1 MFNRVAIIGLGLIG
15 GSLGLALRQGKAAR
29 QVAGYDLS
37 KGVGD
42 RARKLG
48 AIDQSCS
55 SLAEAARGSELII
68 LATPVGAMR
77 SLLQQL
83 ATQASPGAVITDV
96 ASTKVQ
102 VISWAEEYLP
112 ATVPFVGGHP
122 IAGKET
128 SGIEAADAALF
139 KQCIYCLTP
148 TKRTSPT
155 ALDRVAALI
164 DALGARMRFLEPPEH
179 DGMVAG
185 VSHLP
190 FIASTALMQTAALN
204 PAWDDAWLLAGS
216 GFRDMTRLA
225 AGSPEMYRD
234 ICLTNSEPI
243 TRWLTDYIAVLSTLR
258 ERIAAHDLNL
268 GEVFAQAQKARN
280 KWQEAQENAKNSDQG
295 AGQDFER

>member
-15 GSLGLALRQGKAAR
+15 GSLGLALRQAKAAR
-29 QVAGYDLS
+29 QVAGYDMQ
-37 KGVGD
+37 KGVSE

-55 SLAEAARGSELII
+55 SLTEAARGAELII

-83 ATQASPGAVITDV
+83 ASCASPGAVVTDV
-96 ASTKVQ
+96 ASTKAQ

-112 ATVPFVGGHP
+112 ASIFFVGAHP

-128 SGIEAADAALF
+128 SGIEAAEAALF
-139 KQCIYCLTP
+139 RQCIYCLTP
-148 TKRTSPT
+148 TKRTSPAALDKVT
-155 ALDRVAALI
+155 ALVDI
-164 DALGARMRFLEPPEH
+164 LGARMRFLEPPEH

-190 FIASTALMQTAALN
+190 YIASIALMQTAALN
-204 PAWDDAWLLAGS
+204 AAWDDAALLTGN

-225 AGSPEMYRD
+225 AGSPEMHRD
-234 ICLTNSEPI
+234 ICLTNSEAI
-243 TRWLTDYIAVLSTLR
+243 TRWLSDYIAVLSTLR
-258 ERIAAHDLNL
+258 ERIAAHGPNL
-268 GEVFAQAQKARN
+268 GEVFEQARKARMD
-280 KWQEAQENAKNSDQG
+280 WQDTQERAKNSDQK
-295 AGQDFER
+295 

>member
-15 GSLGLALRQGKAAR
+15 GSLGLALRQAKAAR
-29 QVAGYDLS
+29 QVAGFDLY

-42 RARKLG
+42 RARKMG
-48 AIDQSCS
+48 AIDQPCASF
-55 SLAEAARGSELII
+55 AEAVRGSELII

-77 SLLQQL
+77 PLLQQL
-83 ATQASPGAVITDV
+83 AASASPGAVVTDV
-96 ASTKVQ
+96 ASTKAQ

-112 ATVPFVGGHP
+112 ATISFVGGHP

-128 SGIEAADAALF
+128 SGIEAADATLF
-139 KQCIYCLTP
+139 KQCVYCLTP
-148 TKRTSPT
+148 TKRTSP
-155 ALDRVAALI
+155 AAIERVAALI

-190 FIASTALMQTAALN
+190 FIASIALMQTTALN
-204 PAWDDAWLLAGS
+204 PAWDDASILAGS

-234 ICLTNSEPI
+234 ICLTNSETI
-243 TRWLTDYIAVLSTLR
+243 TRWLADYIAVLSALR
-258 ERIAAHDLNL
+258 ERIATRDPNL

-280 KWQEAQENAKNSDQG
+280 NWQEAQEKAKNGDPK
-295 AGQDFER
+295 

>member
-15 GSLGLALRQGKAAR
+15 GSLGLALRQAKAAR
-29 QVAGYDLS
+29 QVAGFDLY

-48 AIDQSCS
+48 AIDQSCA
-55 SLAEAARGSELII
+55 SLAEAVRGSELII

-83 ATQASPGAVITDV
+83 AASASPGAVVTDV
-96 ASTKVQ
+96 ASTKAQ

-112 ATVPFVGGHP
+112 ATISFVGGHP

-128 SGIEAADAALF
+128 SGIEAADATLF
-139 KQCIYCLTP
+139 KQCVYCLTP
-148 TKRTSPT
+148 TKRTSP
-155 ALDRVAALI
+155 AAIERVAALI

-190 FIASTALMQTAALN
+190 FIASIALMQTTALN
-204 PAWDDAWLLAGS
+204 PAWDDASILAGS

-234 ICLTNSEPI
+234 ICLTNSETI
-243 TRWLTDYIAVLSTLR
+243 TRWLADYIAVLSALR
-258 ERIAAHDLNL
+258 ERIATRDPNL

-280 KWQEAQENAKNSDQG
+280 AWQEAQEKAKNGDPK
-295 AGQDFER
+295 

>member
-15 GSLGLALRQGKAAR
+15 GSLGLALRQAKAVR
-29 QVAGYDLS
+29 QVAGFDLY

-48 AIDQSCS
+48 AIDQSCA
-55 SLAEAARGSELII
+55 SLAEAVRGSELII

-77 SLLQQL
+77 PLLQQL
-83 ATQASPGAVITDV
+83 ATSASPGAVVTDV
-96 ASTKVQ
+96 ASTKAQ

-112 ATVPFVGGHP
+112 TTISFVGGHP

-128 SGIEAADAALF
+128 SGIEAADATLF
-139 KQCIYCLTP
+139 KQCVYCLTP
-148 TKRTSPT
+148 TKRTSP
-155 ALDRVAALI
+155 AAIERVAALI

-190 FIASTALMQTAALN
+190 FIASIALMQTTALN
-204 PAWDDAWLLAGS
+204 PAWDDASLLAGS

-234 ICLTNSEPI
+234 ICLTNSETI
-243 TRWLTDYIAVLSTLR
+243 TRWLADYIAVLSTLR
-258 ERIAAHDLNL
+258 ERIAARDPNL

-280 KWQEAQENAKNSDQG
+280 NWQEAQENAKNSDH
-295 AGQDFER
+295 

>member
-15 GSLGLALRQGKAAR
+15 GSLGLALRQARAAR
-29 QVAGYDLS
+29 QVAGFDLT

-48 AIDQSCS
+48 AIDQSCA

-68 LATPVGAMR
+68 LATPVSTMR

-83 ATQASPGAVITDV
+83 ASLASPGAVITDV
-96 ASTKVQ
+96 ASTKAQ

-112 ATVPFVGGHP
+112 ATLSFVGGHP

-128 SGIEAADAALF
+128 SGIEAAEATLF
-139 KQCIYCLTP
+139 KQCVYCLTP
-148 TKRTSPT
+148 TKRTSPA
-155 ALDRVAALI
+155 ALDRVATLI
-164 DALGARMRFLEPPEH
+164 DVLGARMRFLEPPEH

-190 FIASTALMQTAALN
+190 YIASIALIHTAALN
-204 PAWDDAWLLAGS
+204 PAWDDAALLAGN

-225 AGSPEMYRD
+225 AGNPEMHRD
-234 ICLTNSEPI
+234 ICLTNSETI
-243 TRWLTDYIAVLSTLR
+243 TRWLADYIAILSTLR
-258 ERIAAHDLNL
+258 ERIAMRDPNL
-268 GEVFAQAQKARN
+268 SEVFAQAQKARN
-280 KWQEAQENAKNSDQG
+280 DWQEAQEQAKNNDQK
-295 AGQDFER
+295 

>member
-29 QVAGYDLS
+29 QVAGYDLF

-48 AIDQSCS
+48 AIDQSCP

-96 ASTKVQ
+96 ASTKAQ

-112 ATVPFVGGHP
+112 AAISFVGGHP

-128 SGIEAADAALF
+128 SGIEAADATLF

-148 TKRTSPT
+148 TKRTSPA

-179 DGMVAG
+179 DGMVAR

-204 PAWDDAWLLAGS
+204 PAWDDASLLAGS

-234 ICLTNSEPI
+234 ICLTNSETI

-258 ERIAAHDLNL
+258 ERIAEHDPNL
-268 GEVFAQAQKARN
+268 AEVFAQAQKARN
-280 KWQEAQENAKNSDQG
+280 KWQEAQEQARNSNQK
-295 AGQDFER
+295 

>member
-15 GSLGLALRQGKAAR
+15 GSLGLALRQARAVR
-29 QVAGYDLS
+29 QVVGFDLY

-48 AIDQSCS
+48 AIDQPCA

-77 SLLQQL
+77 PLLQQL
-83 ATQASPGAVITDV
+83 ATSASPGAVVTDV
-96 ASTKVQ
+96 ASTKAQ

-112 ATVPFVGGHP
+112 ATVSFVGGHP

-128 SGIEAADAALF
+128 SGIEAADATLF

-148 TKRTSPT
+148 TKRTSPV
-155 ALDRVAALI
+155 ALERVTALI
-164 DALGARMRFLEPPEH
+164 DTLGARLRFLEPPEH

-190 FIASTALMQTAALN
+190 FIASIALMQTTALN
-204 PAWDDAWLLAGS
+204 PAWDDASLLAGT
-216 GFRDMTRLA
+216 GFRDMSRLA

-234 ICLTNSEPI
+234 ICLTNSETI
-243 TRWLTDYIAVLSTLR
+243 TRWLADYIAILSTLR
-258 ERIAAHDLNL
+258 ERIAAHDPNL

-280 KWQEAQENAKNSDQG
+280 AWQAAQEQAKNSDQ
-295 AGQDFER
+295 

>member
-15 GSLGLALRQGKAAR
+15 GSLGLALRQARAAQ
-29 QVAGYDLS
+29 QVAGFDLY

-48 AIDQSCS
+48 AIDQSCA

-77 SLLQQL
+77 PLLQQL
-83 ATQASPGAVITDV
+83 AASASPGAVVTDV
-96 ASTKVQ
+96 ASTKAQ

-112 ATVPFVGGHP
+112 ATISFVGGHP

-139 KQCIYCLTP
+139 KQCVYCLTP
-148 TKRTSPT
+148 TKRTSP
-155 ALDRVAALI
+155 AAIERVAALI
-164 DALGARMRFLEPPEH
+164 DTLGARMRFLEPPEH

-190 FIASTALMQTAALN
+190 FIAAIALMQTAALN
-204 PAWDDAWLLAGS
+204 PAWDDASILAGS

-234 ICLTNSEPI
+234 ICLTNSEAI
-243 TRWLTDYIAVLSTLR
+243 ARWLADYIAVLSTLR
-258 ERIAAHDLNL
+258 ERITAHDPKL
-268 GEVFAQAQKARN
+268 GEVFEQARKERN
-280 KWQEAQENAKNSDQG
+280 NWQEAQEKARNSDLK
-295 AGQDFER
+295 

>member
-15 GSLGLALRQGKAAR
+15 GSLGLALRQARAAR
-29 QVAGYDLS
+29 QVAGFDLY

-48 AIDQSCS
+48 AIDQSCA

-77 SLLQQL
+77 PLLQQL
-83 ATQASPGAVITDV
+83 AASASPGAVVTDV
-96 ASTKVQ
+96 ASTKAQ

-112 ATVPFVGGHP
+112 ATISFVGGHP

-128 SGIEAADAALF
+128 SGIEAADATLF
-139 KQCIYCLTP
+139 KQCVYCLTP
-148 TKRTSPT
+148 TKRTSPA

-204 PAWDDAWLLAGS
+204 PAWDDASILAGS

-234 ICLTNSEPI
+234 ICLTNSETI
-243 TRWLTDYIAVLSTLR
+243 TRWLADYIAVLSTLR
-258 ERIAAHDLNL
+258 ERIAARDPNL
-268 GEVFAQAQKARN
+268 GEVFAQARKARN
-280 KWQEAQENAKNSDQG
+280 NWQVAQEKTRNTDQK
-295 AGQDFER
+295 

>member
-15 GSLGLALRQGKAAR
+15 GSLGLALRQARAAR
-29 QVAGYDLS
+29 QVAGFDLF

-48 AIDQSCS
+48 AIDQSCT
-55 SLAEAARGSELII
+55 SLADAVRGSELII

-77 SLLQQL
+77 PLLQQL
-83 ATQASPGAVITDV
+83 ATSASPGAVVTDV
-96 ASTKVQ
+96 ASTKAQ

-112 ATVPFVGGHP
+112 ATISFVGGHP

-128 SGIEAADAALF
+128 SGIEAADATLF
-139 KQCIYCLTP
+139 KQCVYCLTP
-148 TKRTSPT
+148 TKRTSPA
-155 ALDRVAALI
+155 ALERVAALI

-179 DGMVAG
+179 DGMMAG

-190 FIASTALMQTAALN
+190 FIASIALMQTAALS
-204 PAWDDAWLLAGS
+204 PAWDDASILAGS

-234 ICLTNSEPI
+234 ICLTNSETI
-243 TRWLTDYIAVLSTLR
+243 TRWLADYITVLSTLR
-258 ERIAAHDLNL
+258 ERIAAHDVNL

-280 KWQEAQENAKNSDQG
+280 NWQDAQERAKDSDPK
-295 AGQDFER
+295 

>member
-15 GSLGLALRQGKAAR
+15 GSLGLALRQARAAR
-29 QVAGYDLS
+29 QVAGFDLA

-48 AIDQSCS
+48 AIDQSCA

-83 ATQASPGAVITDV
+83 AMLASPGAVITDV
-96 ASTKVQ
+96 ASTKAQ

-112 ATVPFVGGHP
+112 ATLSFVGGHP

-128 SGIEAADAALF
+128 SGIEAADATLF
-139 KQCIYCLTP
+139 KQCVYCLTP
-148 TKRTSPT
+148 TKRTSPA

-164 DALGARMRFLEPPEH
+164 GVLGARMRFLEPPEH

-190 FIASTALMQTAALN
+190 YIASIALMQTAALN
-204 PAWDDAWLLAGS
+204 PAWDDAALLAGN

-225 AGSPEMYRD
+225 AGNPEMHRD
-234 ICLTNSEPI
+234 ICLTNSETI
-243 TRWLTDYIAVLSTLR
+243 TRWLADYIAILSALR
-258 ERIAAHDLNL
+258 ERIAMRDPKLS
-268 GEVFAQAQKARN
+268 EVFAQAQKARN
-280 KWQEAQENAKNSDQG
+280 GWQEAQEQAKSSDSK
-295 AGQDFER
+295 